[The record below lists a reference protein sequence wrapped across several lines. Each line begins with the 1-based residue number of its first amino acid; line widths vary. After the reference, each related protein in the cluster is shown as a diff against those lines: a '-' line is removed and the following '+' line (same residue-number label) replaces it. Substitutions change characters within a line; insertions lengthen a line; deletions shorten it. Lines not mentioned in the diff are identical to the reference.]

1 MKVEKPKFTHD
12 CDHCVFLGRYFSK
25 TWEEEVDLY
34 VCPSDTPTIIA
45 RYGDD
50 GPNYGSG
57 LTFCASSDHYAEAC
71 KRAINGGH
79 LDENIERPGMSEN
92 KYTREEQEKMLED
105 GAPLSEI
112 FREYKPTLA
121 QSMDEYYGEGAW
133 RKSA

>member
-1 MKVEKPKFTHD
+1 
-12 CDHCVFLGRYFSK
+12 
-25 TWEEEVDLY
+25 
-34 VCPSDTPTIIA
+34 
-45 RYGDD
+45 
-50 GPNYGSG
+50 
-57 LTFCASSDHYAEAC
+57 
-71 KRAINGGH
+71 
-79 LDENIERPGMSEN
+79 MSEN